1 MALRS
6 SWVWCRTWIGAESN
20 IQMENSE
27 TAPHL
32 SLNTHFPWSWFA
44 FSLPGLFWTV
54 SSPSSPHRVS
64 TLGLRLSFLSFS
76 VFFFFF
82 FWVGIPIYTTCAA
95 WPSLFTS
102 PPTVPF
108 IRLLSTGAPF
118 LCSIVSFLPVTA
130 KILSLASIISLV
142 YHGHFFPP
150 KPTCWPSL
158 YKVLCSKHFLLWTSE
173 SPGTPSPTYPCSLS
187 FGQILCL
194 EVLAPYFLGL
204 ASLLQFPFVS
214 CLYPKVLTGKSPLS
228 FTSPSISCV

>member
-82 FWVGIPIYTTCAA
+82 FLSWDPHLHNLCCLTLTFHLPSHRPFHQAA
-95 WPSLFTS
+95 FHWCPLSLQYCF
-102 PPTVPF
+102 
-108 IRLLSTGAPF
+108 LSTGDSQNS
-118 LCSIVSFLPVTA
+118 LISIYYFSRLPWSFLSSQTNVLT
-130 KILSLASIISLV
+130 KSLQSFMFKTLSPLNFRISRHTFSYISLLPE
-142 YHGHFFPP
+142 F
-150 KPTCWPSL
+150 WSD
-158 YKVLCSKHFLLWTSE
+158 
-173 SPGTPSPTYPCSLS
+173 
-187 FGQILCL
+187 
-194 EVLAPYFLGL
+194 
-204 ASLLQFPFVS
+204 SLLGGFSSIFPGFGFLATIS
-214 CLYPKVLTGKSPLS
+214 IRFLPLS
-228 FTSPSISCV
+228 